1 MKYRLQMPSILAAS
15 VDLANLVDVEDVEI
29 CQTGI
34 QYSLASGPRTFTVE
48 DLQDAIAA
56 QDDPAVKVPRIKL
69 GHIASLG
76 IMEDGQPSIGTVTD
90 MRLEQGDHL
99 IMGTLKSVPEWLS
112 DILPSAYPARS
123 IEAATEA
130 TTVTGNNW
138 RMIITDLAL
147 LGVLWPGVTTLED
160 IQALYSKAGPKNLK
174 VLTTKEEVAALSVAA
189 ASVVTAQVNVE
200 DVSRAWSQY
209 KRTSDVA
216 GMWWWIRAMLQEPN
230 ELIVEDE
237 DSGDLYRVPYTIAG
251 DDVNFNDPIAVK
263 IEYKDKPKPKEDK
276 QAASLA
282 AAAALA
288 GLAAARPAQKTIA
301 QYSTREEAMTAS
313 SDVDPVAL
321 RQALG
326 LDDTATDNEVQ
337 VALAAAGLVGPP
349 GGGLDTSA
357 APGSEQPGT
366 TATGGET
373 QPDNTA
379 PAGPTDPATAQP
391 NQTPAPAGGEAGTV
405 TPPTP
410 TAVAA
415 DGTVR
420 LDADTYQRLLQ
431 GAEAG
436 SRAEGRQQ
444 LDDRTRIIDAAI
456 SAGKIAPSR
465 RQHWLTK
472 FAADEQEATTLL
484 TAAVDQGGLAPGL
497 VPVTELGGQPPAE
510 DTTIEAYPKE
520 WLPDI
525 HQKGG
530 TST

>member
-1 MKYRLQMPSILAAS
+1 MSFQLHMPSIFAAS
-15 VDLANLVDVEDVEI
+15 VDLANLVDVEDVEVV
-29 CQTGI
+29 QTGI
-34 QYSLASGPRTFTVE
+34 EYSLASGPRTFTVE
-48 DLQDAIAA
+48 DLQDAVAA
-56 QDDPAVKVPRIKL
+56 QDDPAVKTPRIKL
-69 GHIASLG
+69 GHVASLG

-90 MRLEQGDHL
+90 MKLEQGDHL
-99 IMGTLKSVPEWLS
+99 ITGTLKQVPEWLAEV
-112 DILPSAYPARS
+112 LPSAYPARS
-123 IEAATEA
+123 IEAAVEA
-130 TTVTGNNW
+130 TTVTGNSW

-160 IQALYSKAGPKNLK
+160 IQALYSKEGPSNLK

-189 ASVVTAQVNVE
+189 AAAVTAQVNVE
-200 DVSRAWSQY
+200 DVNRAWSQF
-209 KRTSDVA
+209 KRESDVA
-216 GMWWWIRAMLQEPN
+216 GMWWWVRAMLQEPN

-237 DSGDLYRVPYTIAG
+237 DTGSLYRVPYTIAG
-251 DDVNFNDPIAVK
+251 DNVKFDDPIAVK

-288 GLAAARPAQKTIA
+288 GLAAARPSQKTLA
-301 QYSTREEAMTAS
+301 QYATREEAMSAS
-313 SDVDPVAL
+313 SELDPVAL

-326 LDDTATDNEVQ
+326 LDDAATDAEVQ
-337 VALAAAGLVGPP
+337 VALAAAGLITPP

-366 TATGGET
+366 TATGGEG
-373 QPDNTA
+373 QPDNEA
-379 PAGPTDPATAQP
+379 PAGNNDPATAQP
-391 NQTPAPAGGEAGTV
+391 NVAPAAAEGEI

-410 TAVAA
+410 VAVAS

-420 LDADTYQRLLQ
+420 LDADTYQRLLH

-436 SRAEGRQQ
+436 QTAFARQQ
-444 LDDRTRIIDAAI
+444 RDDRTTIIDRAI
-456 SAGKIAPSR
+456 QAGKIAPSR
-465 RQHWLTK
+465 RDHWMKK

-484 TAAVDQGGLAPGL
+484 TASVADGGLAPGL
-497 VPVTELGGQPPAE
+497 VPVNEVGGAPPAE

-530 TST
+530 TAT